1 MARHE
6 NKLFRNQTI
15 TLDGNEYDRC
25 RFETCVLQYQGLRP
39 VVLNDNLMN
48 DCQWSFKGPAAN
60 AVQFLSALHRSG
72 NDGALLVEQTFNMIR
87 GLTPA
92 AAADAAN
99 TGTTAAAGA
108 TGAAPVAARP
118 AAPAPAA
125 AGKSRRE
132 AASQVN

>member
-15 TLDGNEYDRC
+15 TLYGNEYARC

-39 VVLNDNLMN
+39 VVLNDNLMT

-92 AAADAAN
+92 AIGEAAIAGGTSAA
-99 TGTTAAAGA
+99 
-108 TGAAPVAARP
+108 GAAPVAARP
-118 AAPAPAA
+118 AAGEPAA
-125 AGKSRRE
+125 SGKSRRE
-132 AASQVN
+132 AASPVN